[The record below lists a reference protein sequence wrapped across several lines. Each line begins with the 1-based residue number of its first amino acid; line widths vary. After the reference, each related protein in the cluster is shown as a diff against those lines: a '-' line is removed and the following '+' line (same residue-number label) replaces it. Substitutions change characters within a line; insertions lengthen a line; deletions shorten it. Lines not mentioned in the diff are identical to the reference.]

1 MSSQLLV
8 GHGCAAAANTIWGL
22 MAPIAK
28 TAMMGGLITPM
39 LLTDLRIFGAA
50 LLFWIASFFAP
61 REKVTKGDLIRLF
74 FASSLCHYFQ
84 SGQLRL
90 RCRAHHPRQRHDSG
104 VHHAALG
111 NGAGCCHSQRPHYG

>member
-50 LLFWIASFFAP
+50 LF
-61 REKVTKGDLIRLF
+61 
-74 FASSLCHYFQ
+74 
-84 SGQLRL
+84 SG
-90 RCRAHHPRQRHDSG
+90 
-104 VHHAALG
+104 
-111 NGAGCCHSQRPHYG
+111 